1 MTAHFWMYRAHRNYR
16 LRILKVETTDNAV
29 NSQAGANAARAIR
42 GLTLIEVLIA
52 LAIVAFSV
60 GALGA
65 AYANSLILTRTAE
78 AQMLAR
84 LRLETLLAEG

>member
-1 MTAHFWMYRAHRNYR
+1 MN
-16 LRILKVETTDNAV
+16 DNAV

-42 GLTLIEVLIA
+42 GFTLIEVLIA

-65 AYANSLILTRTAE
+65 VAS
-78 AQMLAR
+78 
-84 LRLETLLAEG
+84 